1 MVKVPLLMLPVVYTA
16 QGREHTF
23 YHIAR
28 KGTRNCAQALKMM
41 LSEMIGG

>member
-23 YHIAR
+23 YDMAR
-28 KGTRNCAQALKMM
+28 KGC
-41 LSEMIGG
+41 